1 MKIID
6 ETNSDTMYNKNIMDS
21 IKIEEHSKKN
31 SIVSINKADYIK
43 IPTEIN

>member
-6 ETNSDTMYNKNIMDS
+6 ETNSDTMCNTNIMDS
-21 IKIEEHSKKN
+21 IKIEENSKKN
-31 SIVSINKADYIK
+31 SIVSINKADCIK